1 MSKKFED
8 KLKNAKDILDS
19 LVSEDVDLDD
29 ALKLYKDG
37 MKNLNEAQSM
47 LDNAKGEF
55 EELVQENER
64 SEVNPKS

>member
-37 MKNLNEAQSM
+37 MKNLNEAQKM
-47 LDNAKGEF
+47 LDNAKNEF
-55 EELVQENER
+55 EELVQSNEAQETR
-64 SEVNPKS
+64 KE